1 MADRT
6 LLSTQHSALSAPRVA
21 LVHDY
26 LNQHGGAER
35 VLEELHALWPA
46 APIYTSMYAPDL
58 MPAPYRRMDVRTS
71 FMQRLPGV
79 GRHHQKYLLA
89 YPLAFESFQLGGY
102 DVVLSN
108 SSAWA
113 KGVITPPETLHVCY
127 CLTPMR
133 WAWSYRE
140 YVDRERVGAKVRK
153 ALQLAIHYLRLWDA
167 ASAQR
172 VDRYLAI
179 SRAVAARI
187 RKYYR
192 RDAEVIY
199 PPVSVERFTPRPVP
213 DDPPFYLI
221 VSRLIPYKRV
231 DLAVDAFNR
240 LGWRLKI
247 VGDGRDRAALQAR
260 ARPNVEFLG
269 HLPDDAV
276 RDLMARC
283 QAFLFP
289 GLEDF
294 GIAPVEA
301 QAAGRPV
308 VAYAGGGALDTVLDG
323 ETGVHFTAQT
333 ADALADAVR
342 RSADLSFDPLA
353 IRAHAD
359 RFSAARFRQQLT
371 EYVERAWLE
380 HGNGTM
386 SGPGSAAPISPGH
399 AVPRAER

>member
-1 MADRT
+1 MR
-6 LLSTQHSALSAPRVA
+6 LA

-26 LNQHGGAER
+26 LNQYGGAER

-46 APIYTSMYAPDL
+46 APIFTSMYAPTI
-58 MPAPYRRMDVRTS
+58 MPASYRKWDIRAS

-79 GRHHQKYLLA
+79 VPHYQKYLLA
-89 YPLAFESFQLGGY
+89 YPLAFETFQLGGY

-108 SSAWA
+108 SSGWA
-113 KGVITPPETLHVCY
+113 KGVLTPPETLHLCY

-133 WAWSYRE
+133 WAWSYRD
-140 YVDRERVGAKVRK
+140 YVDRERVGP
-153 ALQLAIHYLRLWDA
+153 ALRWAMWLAVHYLRLWDV

-172 VDRYLAI
+172 VDRFLAI

-192 RDAEVIY
+192 REAEVIH
-199 PPVSVERFTPRPVP
+199 PPVAVERFTPCPAP

-240 LGWRLKI
+240 LGWPLKI

-260 ARPNVEFLG
+260 ARANVEFLG
-269 HLPDDAV
+269 RLPDDAV
-276 RDLMARC
+276 RELMARC
-283 QAFLFP
+283 HAFVFP

-323 ETGVHFTAQT
+323 ETGVLFADQS

-342 RSADLSFDPLA
+342 RCADLRFDPLA
-353 IRAHAD
+353 LRGHAE
-359 RFSAARFRQQLT
+359 RFSATRFHHELAA
-371 EYVERAWLE
+371 YVDRAWDE
-380 HGNGTM
+380 HRL
-386 SGPGSAAPISPGH
+386 GPSTRPPAPAALARTRP
-399 AVPRAER
+399 

>member
-1 MADRT
+1 MTDGAP
-6 LLSTQHSALSAPRVA
+6 LSTQHSAFSTARMA

-46 APIYTSMYAPDL
+46 APIYTSMYAAEL
-58 MPAPYRRMDVRTS
+58 MPPAYRRMDIRTS

-79 GRHHQKYLLA
+79 GYHHQNYLLA

-102 DVVLSN
+102 EVVLSN
-108 SSAWA
+108 SSAWC
-113 KGVITPPETLHVCY
+113 KGVVTSPDTLHVCY

-140 YVDRERVGAKVRK
+140 YVDRERVGKTLRRV
-153 ALQLAIHYLRLWDA
+153 LPLAVHYLRLWDV

-172 VDRYLAI
+172 VDRFLAI
-179 SRAVAARI
+179 SQTVAARI

-192 RDAEVIY
+192 RDADVIY
-199 PPVSVERFTPRPVP
+199 PPVAVDRFTPRAAP
-213 DDPPFYLI
+213 DDPPFYLV

-231 DLAVDAFNR
+231 DLAVEAFNR

-269 HLPDDAV
+269 RLPDDAV

-323 ETGVHFTAQT
+323 QTGVLFAEQT

-342 RSADLSFDPLA
+342 RCADFSFDPLA
-353 IRAHAD
+353 IRAHAE
-359 RFSAARFRQQLT
+359 RFSAPRFRQQLT
-371 EYVERAWLE
+371 DYVERAWHE
-380 HGNGTM
+380 HRAGAT
-386 SGPGSAAPISPGH
+386 PPAVAVAP
-399 AVPRAER
+399 AR

>member
-1 MADRT
+1 
-6 LLSTQHSALSAPRVA
+6 LKVA

-26 LNQHGGAER
+26 LNQYGGAER
-35 VLEELHALWPA
+35 VLEVLHGMYPA
-46 APIYTSMYAPDL
+46 APIYTSMYAPRL
-58 MPAPYRRMDVRTS
+58 MPPAYRRMDIRTS

-79 GRHHQKYLLA
+79 ARHHQKYLLA

-108 SSAWA
+108 SSAWS

-140 YVDRERVGAKVRK
+140 YVDRERVDDTLRRV
-153 ALQLAIHYLRLWDA
+153 LPLAMHYLRLWDVA
-167 ASAQR
+167 AAQR
-172 VDRYLAI
+172 VDRFLAI

-187 RKYYR
+187 RKYYG

-199 PPVSVERFTPRPVP
+199 PPVAVERFTPRPEP
-213 DDPPFYLI
+213 DDFFLI

-231 DLAVDAFNR
+231 DLAVEAFNR
-240 LGWRLKI
+240 LGPGWRLKI

-260 ARPNVEFLG
+260 AKPNVEFLG
-269 HLPDDAV
+269 RLPDDAV

-283 QAFLFP
+283 RAFLFP

-301 QAAGRPV
+301 PAAGRPV
-308 VAYAGGGALDTVLDG
+308 VAYAGGGALDTVRDG
-323 ETGVHFTAQT
+323 ETGVLFAPQT
-333 ADALADAVR
+333 VEALAEAVR
-342 RSADLSFDPLA
+342 RCADLRWDPTA
-353 IRAHAD
+353 IRTHAE
-359 RFSAARFRQQLT
+359 RFSEARFERELSD
-371 EYVERAWLE
+371 YVERAWAS
-380 HGNGTM
+380 HPAGA
-386 SGPGSAAPISPGH
+386 AAPGG
-399 AVPRAER
+399 

>member
-1 MADRT
+1 MR
-6 LLSTQHSALSAPRVA
+6 LA

-26 LNQHGGAER
+26 LNQYGGAER

-46 APIYTSMYAPDL
+46 APIYTSIYAPDL
-58 MPAPYRRMDVRTS
+58 MPPAYRQWDIRTS

-79 GRHHQKYLLA
+79 ARHHQKYLLA
-89 YPLAFESFQLGGY
+89 YPLAFESFQLTGY

-108 SSAWA
+108 SSAWC
-113 KGVITPPETLHVCY
+113 KGVLTPPETLHVCY

-140 YVDRERVGAKVRK
+140 YVDRERIGGPVRRV
-153 ALQLAIHYLRLWDA
+153 LPLAIHYLRLWDV

-172 VDRYLAI
+172 VDRFVAI

-192 RDAEVIY
+192 READVIY
-199 PPVSVERFTPRPVP
+199 PPVAVDRFTPRPAP

-221 VSRLIPYKRV
+221 VARLVPYKRV
-231 DLAVDAFNR
+231 DLAVEAFNR

-260 ARPNVEFLG
+260 AGPNIEFLG
-269 HLPDDAV
+269 RLPDAAV

-308 VAYAGGGALDTVLDG
+308 VAYAGGGALDTVRDG
-323 ETGVHFTAQT
+323 ETGVLFAPQT
-333 ADALADAVR
+333 AEALAEAVR
-342 RSADLSFDPLA
+342 RCADLRFEPEAL
-353 IRAHAD
+353 RAHAEQ
-359 RFSAARFRQQLT
+359 FSAASFRAQLSA
-371 EYVERAWLE
+371 YVARAWAE
-380 HGNGTM
+380 HRAGARDTLIPPR
-386 SGPGSAAPISPGH
+386 STRPPSPAA
-399 AVPRAER
+399 RERPHPQPLSRTAGEG

>member
-1 MADRT
+1 MT
-6 LLSTQHSALSAPRVA
+6 GGHPLSTQHSALSTLRLA
-21 LVHDY
+21 LIHDY

-35 VLEELHALWPA
+35 VLEELYKLWPA
-46 APIYTSMYAPDL
+46 APIYTSMYAPEL
-58 MPAPYRRMDVRTS
+58 MPPQYRQMDVRTS
-71 FMQRLPGV
+71 FMQHLPGV
-79 GRHHQKYLLA
+79 GYHHQKYLLA

-108 SSAWA
+108 SSAWC
-113 KGVITPPETLHVCY
+113 KGVVTPPDTLHVCY

-140 YVDRERVGAKVRK
+140 YVDRERVGKTLRRV
-153 ALQLAIHYLRLWDA
+153 LPLAMHYLRLWDV

-172 VDRYLAI
+172 VDRFLAI
-179 SRAVAARI
+179 SQAVAARI

-199 PPVSVERFTPRPVP
+199 PPVAVDRFTPRPAP

-231 DLAVDAFNR
+231 DLAVEAFNR

-269 HLPDDAV
+269 RLPEKAV
-276 RDLMARC
+276 ADLMARC

-323 ETGVHFTAQT
+323 QTGVLFTSQS
-333 ADALADAVR
+333 ADTLADAVR
-342 RSADLSFDPLA
+342 RCADLAFDPLA
-353 IRAHAD
+353 IRAHAE
-359 RFSAARFRQQLT
+359 RFSALRFHRELT
-371 EYVERAWLE
+371 DYVERAWRD
-380 HGNGTM
+380 HRAGTT
-386 SGPGSAAPISPGH
+386 P
-399 AVPRAER
+399 